1 MKQTVI
7 KPFIDKQTLIGYS
20 LGDTY
25 ESTDSERVSFL
36 QAEGYLNIPDKPKRT
51 RKKASEEDAG

>member
-7 KPFIDKQTLIGYS
+7 KPFIDKHTLIGYS
-20 LGDTY
+20 LGDTF